1 MRPILNKAKED
12 RAMYF
17 TGFFSGVSFVAVLA
31 MATLSPAASAQEKYR
46 NTYPMP
52 VKVKP
57 WDPIN
62 VSPGAQVPDNQDA
75 YTFVTAPSK
84 STGSEEI
91 YVYYID
97 SNRKRARIG
106 TVPAGTPVKMTSI
119 VAVGKTI
126 YYAIPWQD
134 KVAWVS
140 GYNIKASSYNPS
152 VK

>member
-1 MRPILNKAKED
+1 MH
-12 RAMYF
+12 F
-17 TGFFSGVSFVAVLA
+17 TGFFTSTLLAAALVATMMPA
-31 MATLSPAASAQEKYR
+31 AASAQEKYR

-57 WDPIN
+57 WDPIK

-75 YTFVTAPSK
+75 YTFVTTPSK

-126 YYAIPWQD
+126 YYSIPWQN

-140 GYNIKASSYNPS
+140 GYNIKASSYNPA